1 MRFSNKAY
9 KYLDK
14 LSRDMDFV
22 ISDKQL
28 IVDYL
33 RSQNIQPFDKIVE
46 FQMDFSGLEL
56 TKTNKPK
63 STFKASLFTNAD
75 IKENKPI
82 DKIEIDGQLYF
93 YCGDHATAQ
102 FWFVISSSGQI
113 CTYDNNDKTVNV
125 IFSSFE
131 KFVETYAF
139 EDLLNQNNKYEHP
152 YFYNLIDNSIFET
165 LTQNFFQHNT
175 ASDDYNKWLSEDN
188 LVIHKG
194 TWYDK
199 PIFSIHV
206 YGSDSKQCE
215 TFIKLLKDKQII
227 S

>member
-63 STFKASLFTNAD
+63 STSKASLFTNAE
-75 IKENKPI
+75 IK
-82 DKIEIDGQLYF
+82 
-93 YCGDHATAQ
+93 
-102 FWFVISSSGQI
+102 
-113 CTYDNNDKTVNV
+113 
-125 IFSSFE
+125 
-131 KFVETYAF
+131 
-139 EDLLNQNNKYEHP
+139 
-152 YFYNLIDNSIFET
+152 
-165 LTQNFFQHNT
+165 
-175 ASDDYNKWLSEDN
+175 
-188 LVIHKG
+188 
-194 TWYDK
+194 
-199 PIFSIHV
+199 
-206 YGSDSKQCE
+206 
-215 TFIKLLKDKQII
+215 
-227 S
+227 